1 MWQLLYLPDFFV
13 LFPTPETTSAPTQT
27 RQSKPKEKTTH
38 RSFIILP
45 SAPIPSQNKK
55 MIRKQTKKKD
65 RELCHE
71 LIRNKIARK
80 LCCDCLL
87 TKPHKGK
94 NKKRR
99 QKQCQFPKVFFF
111 DSATSNYT
119 IKEKEK
125 TAAKNKSTSFFLLFS
140 KQV

>member
-1 MWQLLYLPDFFV
+1 MWQLLYLPAFFV

-27 RQSKPKEKTTH
+27 RQSKQKEKTTH

-45 SAPIPSQNKK
+45 SAPIPNQNKKK

-80 LCCDCLL
+80 L
-87 TKPHKGK
+87 
-94 NKKRR
+94 
-99 QKQCQFPKVFFF
+99 
-111 DSATSNYT
+111 
-119 IKEKEK
+119 
-125 TAAKNKSTSFFLLFS
+125 
-140 KQV
+140 